1 LTNDD
6 LRSLLVIGM
15 DIVPLALSAKK
26 AGYKVYGADYFG
38 DQDLKRICVENQS
51 ILQQRAGISCGHL
64 SDFNPKSLLP
74 LARNLLRNHKIDAV
88 LLSSGLDDSPE
99 ALRELNDLIPIMGNS
114 PKVIEKVRDKTHFLQ
129 ELKRLGIP
137 HPETAVTKNLEEAT
151 QKAKEIGYPMVIK
164 PSRGFGG
171 AGVRKVNGPQ
181 EIRRAFR
188 EASLLDEDVLVQ
200 KFVTGT
206 PASVTLISSK
216 SGAVSL
222 TVNEQLLGLQ
232 EVGQREPFGYCGN
245 IVPLEASPAT
255 ISNCMET
262 ARRVVSHFNLL
273 GSNGVDM
280 VVSQEGKSY
289 VMEVNP
295 RFQGTLECVEKVL
308 GLNLVEC
315 HLKTC
320 LQGLLSKDV
329 RGPSHF
335 CTRLISFA
343 PQRSGAPNLEEL
355 KDIRDIPLPGV
366 VIEEGEPL
374 CSILTEGPTRSSSL
388 KKAKRMA
395 NSISRLLQSAPQ
407 MG

>member
-1 LTNDD
+1 LSNDG

-15 DIVPLALSAKK
+15 DVVPLALSAKK
-26 AGYKVYGADYFG
+26 AGYKVYGVDYFG
-38 DQDLKRICVENQS
+38 DQDLKRVCVENRS
-51 ILQQRAGISCGHL
+51 ILQQRAGESCGHL
-64 SDFNPKSLLP
+64 SDFNPESLP
-74 LARNLLRNHKIDAV
+74 SLARALLRNHKIDAA
-88 LLSSGLDDSPE
+88 LLASGLDDSPE
-99 ALRELNDLIPIMGNS
+99 VLHELNDLIPIVGNA
-114 PKVIEKVRDKTHFLQ
+114 PKVIEKVRDKAYFFQ
-129 ELKRLGIP
+129 EIERLGAP
-137 HPETAVTKNLEEAT
+137 HPETAVTKSLKEAEY
-151 QKAKEIGYPMVIK
+151 KAKEMGYPIVVK
-164 PSRGFGG
+164 PFKGFGG
-171 AGVRKVNGPQ
+171 AGVRKVNGSQ

-188 EASLLDEDVLVQ
+188 EASLLNENVLIQ
-200 KFVTGT
+200 KFITGT

-222 TVNEQLLGLQ
+222 TVNEQLLGLK

-245 IVPLEASPAT
+245 IVPLEASSST
-255 ISNCMET
+255 IGKCMET
-262 ARRVVSHFNLL
+262 ARRVVSHFDLL

-280 VVSQEGKSY
+280 VVSQEGKTY

-295 RFQGTLECVEKVL
+295 RFQGTLECVEKVF
-308 GLNLVEC
+308 GLNLVEW
-315 HLKTC
+315 HLKAC
-320 LQGLLSKDV
+320 LQGLLPKKV
-329 RGPSHF
+329 RCPSHF

-343 PQRSGAPNLEEL
+343 PQRSGAPNLEKLRE
-355 KDIRDIPLPGV
+355 IRDIPLPGV